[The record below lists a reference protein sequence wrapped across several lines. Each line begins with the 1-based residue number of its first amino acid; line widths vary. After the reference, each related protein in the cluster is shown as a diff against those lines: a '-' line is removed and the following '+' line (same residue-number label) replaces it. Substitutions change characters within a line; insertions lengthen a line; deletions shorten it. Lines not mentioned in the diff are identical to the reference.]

1 MKRYLA
7 LLTILLLLTTTV
19 SAVNLN
25 TEIGT
30 IQADFESQV
39 IPKPFDKL
47 FGNERININIKDT
60 ELVIGLVT
68 ENGKVTQVT
77 TTAVEN
83 PSLNIYVSEA
93 FIQKMASSS
102 NPMIALKEGIETKE
116 VTYNAVGFFNKL
128 KFGVSSFFV
137 KLLASFGSE
146 EQTIKKEGVTKGVE
160 DVESVPIVEKKVEL
174 VEDKKTEVVKD
185 VQEVQIEENVVQM
198 TKTGFSP
205 SILKIGVGE
214 SVVFENVR
222 GKVGAMVIG
231 TRSCAKMK
239 SEALYNDETFEYA
252 FFEPQ
257 TCVVV
262 DGFMTTQTMRIDVE

>member
-93 FIQKMASSS
+93 FIQKMTSSS